1 MSRIVFIISFF
12 IYGGYYVGLA
22 GVLALNLGH
31 LSRFYSQPLRIVMAV
46 LMLYIIHKNRAVLA
60 SHHLS
65 KYIFLFIVF
74 WVFYI
79 FKVLITA
86 NNVMPVELSRTW
98 YDYILYAIIYV
109 VIPFI
114 TFCSLDIR
122 KYFKN
127 IISGF
132 IFSGFALGVVCIYL
146 YGSFMLSG
154 IGRIN
159 AISYQT
165 GEAVLSPLAL
175 AYTGVLTILLCLYK
189 LIVYK
194 ENSKFEVLY
203 LTVTIIL
210 SFALFLFGASRG
222 SLIVLFLSLPLFVYY
237 SPLKQKVKLTFLS
250 FILFPILIM
259 VINASGS
266 GIFNRVGNTS
276 EDKGGG
282 RTGLW
287 EIAFDH
293 FLNHPLIG
301 GRIEIGYVY
310 PHNFI
315 IETLMSTGILG
326 GLLIFPVVYKGFRLA
341 FKSVKKNNMNLFVLL
356 LLVVG
361 FILYS
366 FSGGLYTTILLF
378 VSIGIIFGQEHYN
391 SLEN

>member
-1 MSRIVFIISFF
+1 MSRIVFLISFF
-12 IYGGYYVGLA
+12 TYGGYYVGLA
-22 GVLALNLGH
+22 GVFALNLGH
-31 LSRFYSQPLRIVMAV
+31 LSRFYSQPLRILMAV
-46 LMLYIIHKNRAVLA
+46 LMLYVIHKNRAALA

-65 KYIFLFIVF
+65 RYIFLFIVF

-79 FKVLITA
+79 VKVLFTA
-86 NNVMPVELSRTW
+86 NKVIPIELSRTW

-114 TFCSLDIR
+114 TFCSLDTK
-122 KYFKN
+122 KYWRN

-132 IFSGFALGVVCIYL
+132 IFSGFALGVVCVYL

-159 AISYQT
+159 AIFYLT
-165 GEAVLSPLAL
+165 GEAVLNPLPL
-175 AYTGVLTILLCLYK
+175 SYTGVLTMLLCLYK
-189 LIVYK
+189 LIIYK
-194 ENSKFEVLY
+194 ENSKLEVLY

-222 SLIVLFLSLPLFVYY
+222 SVVVLFLSLPLFVYY

-250 FILFPILIM
+250 FIIFPVLIM
-259 VINASGS
+259 VTNASGS
-266 GIFNRVGNTS
+266 GIINRLSNTS

-287 EIAFDH
+287 ENAIEH
-293 FLNHPLIG
+293 FLNHPLFG
-301 GRIEIGYVY
+301 GRIEIGHIY

-315 IETLMSTGILG
+315 IEILMSTGILG
-326 GLLIFPVVYKGFRLA
+326 GLLLFPVVYKGFSLG
-341 FKSVKKNNMNLFVLL
+341 FKSVKKNKTNLFALLL
-356 LLVVG
+356 LLVG
-361 FILYS
+361 FTLYS

-378 VSIGIIFGQEHYN
+378 VPIGIMFGQEHYN